1 MNSSI
6 KPKLGN
12 NKLYYSKE
20 NDKEILTSIN
30 IKNKNRFILAQLNIN
45 SLRNKFDSLKYLI
58 QDKFDVLVIT
68 ETKLDESFP
77 STQFSI
83 DGFSN
88 PVRLDRTSLGGGI
101 MIFIRQNIPYK
112 VLEKIPSENDD
123 ESIFLE
129 IKIRNSKWLLI
140 AGYNP
145 KKPRI
150 GNYIQNIE
158 TTLNKFINKY
168 DNIIMMADLNIDM
181 KPGCEN
187 ALTSFSNT
195 YNLKNLI
202 DKPTCYKNPNNP
214 TYIDVILTN
223 RKNSFY
229 DTNVIETGLSDYH
242 KMTVT
247 CLKGYFEKLPPKT
260 VYYRNYK
267 FFDGVFFRNDL
278 ENELNKLN
286 INNIN
291 YDALKETLGTLL
303 NKHAPIKKRLVR
315 ANDAPYM
322 NKALRK
328 AIMTRS
334 RLKNLYN
341 KNPNV
346 ENEMKYKKQRNFC
359 VNLLRKSKR
368 RYYHNLDMRRVN
380 DSRKFWKI
388 VKPFFSEKQKK
399 LTKIILLENDIIT
412 SNDKEIAE
420 IFNDCFLNN
429 SSTESSNTV
438 AKQKDSL
445 EDIIEKYELHPS
457 ILKIRETVQSD
468 DKFYLKNIEQ
478 DDLQKEI
485 YNLNPNKSIPFND
498 IPINIMKGCN
508 DIISPYLTN
517 LFNDSIES
525 NIYPDSLKLAEVT
538 PAHKKDETTNK
549 NNYRPISL
557 LPCVS
562 KLFEKLLYEQIYNF
576 IEKFLSPYLCGFRKG
591 YSTQDCLLVMIETWR
606 KALDKKENAGAILT
620 DLSKAFDS
628 LNHELLIA
636 KLNAYNFD
644 DSVLKLLL
652 NYLCN
657 RKQRVNINN
666 EFSSWKEIE
675 SGVPQGSI
683 LGPLLF
689 NIYINDLFYFLEDAN
704 IANYADDNTPY
715 LTNKTLEI
723 LIRNLEKETGTL
735 YNWFICNC
743 FRPND
748 DKSKLLVTNESP
760 VSAKVGNEVVKSS
773 ASVKLLGVT
782 LDSKLTFKE
791 HVTKMCK
798 KISKK
803 VHALGRVAKY
813 MDSTKIKLIMKTFIE
828 NEFNYCPLI
837 WMMHNR
843 TLNNKINKI
852 HERALRIALSDDIS
866 SYSELLVKGE
876 SFTIHERN
884 LQKLATL
891 MYKVKNNLS
900 PKIVSNIFSKYP
912 TSYNFRNAKLWETGN
927 TRTTLY
933 GTETISYRGP
943 KIWNCV
949 PNDMK
954 NSKTLNE
961 FKNKIKTWKPSGC
974 TCRLCKVFV
983 PYLGYL

>member
-689 NIYINDLFYFLEDAN
+689 NIYINDLFYFLEDAS